1 MFTLSAFSSNAFGE
15 SDADILFIVSGASAS
30 TAIGS
35 VTVTADCNLTLGLF
49 AKFNTSVT
57 ATVGAVTVTTTS
69 SIDTTVVRER
79 TVYVPQKANANTV
92 IHITEQP
99 RVVAIARRLNQNNVI
114 YIAEQSRIVYVPE
127 RDNLYNKT
135 YKVA

>member
-30 TAIGS
+30 TALGS
-35 VTVTADCNLTLGLF
+35 LSVTADCNLTISTVS
-49 AKFNTSVT
+49 ATST
-57 ATVGAVTVTTTS
+57 AGAVTVSTTS
-69 SIDTTVVRER
+69 SIDTTVAIER

-92 IHITEQP
+92 VHITEQP
-99 RVVAIARRLNQNNVI
+99 RVVAIQRRLNENNVI
-114 YIAEQSRIVYVPE
+114 YISEQMIMVYVPE
-127 RDNLYNKT
+127 RNNLYKKT

>member
-30 TAIGS
+30 TALGS
-35 VTVTADCNLTLGLF
+35 VTVTADCNLTLS
-49 AKFNTSVT
+49 SVSLSSS
-57 ATVGAVTVTTTS
+57 VGAVTVTTTS
-69 SIDTTVVRER
+69 SIDTTVARER

-92 IHITEQP
+92 VHITEQP

-114 YIAEQSRIVYVPE
+114 FIAEQ
-127 RDNLYNKT
+127 
-135 YKVA
+135 

>member
-30 TAIGS
+30 IAVGSLSVIGH
-35 VTVTADCNLTLGLF
+35 CNLTLS
-49 AKFNTSVT
+49 SVSLSSS
-57 ATVGAVTVTTTS
+57 VGAVTVTTTS
-69 SIDTTVVRER
+69 SIDTTVARER